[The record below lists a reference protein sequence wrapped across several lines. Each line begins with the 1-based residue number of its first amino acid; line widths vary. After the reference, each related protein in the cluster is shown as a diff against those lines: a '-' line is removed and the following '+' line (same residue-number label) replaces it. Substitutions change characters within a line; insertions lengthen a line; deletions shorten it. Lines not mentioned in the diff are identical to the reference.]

1 MTGASAGAAGAGSDL
16 VVLLGPPGCE
26 ADAVAVALATRLG
39 VDVRDSDVELA
50 RRAGK
55 PAAEV
60 LLDDGEDAFRALER
74 DAAAAVLG
82 PGRAVVALGSGA
94 VLDDATRASLR
105 DLAAQGGAVVLLDL
119 SAEEAARRAG
129 LNAPRP
135 LLLGNPRAQ
144 LRAFLDARRPL
155 YEEVATLV
163 LPTDGATPDELAAT
177 VADLL
182 AAQTTDG
189 AAR

>member
-1 MTGASAGAAGAGSDL
+1 MTGASAGTDGRDL
-16 VVLLGPPGCE
+16 VVLVGPPGCE
-26 ADAVAVALATRLG
+26 ADAVAAALATRLG
-39 VDVRDSDVELA
+39 IDVRDSDVELA

-74 DAAAAVLG
+74 DAVAAVLRPG
-82 PGRAVVALGSGA
+82 PAVVALGSGA
-94 VLDDATRASLR
+94 VLDEATRATLR

-163 LPTDGATPDELAAT
+163 VPTDGATSDELAAT

-182 AAQTTDG
+182 AARTTDG
-189 AAR
+189 ATR